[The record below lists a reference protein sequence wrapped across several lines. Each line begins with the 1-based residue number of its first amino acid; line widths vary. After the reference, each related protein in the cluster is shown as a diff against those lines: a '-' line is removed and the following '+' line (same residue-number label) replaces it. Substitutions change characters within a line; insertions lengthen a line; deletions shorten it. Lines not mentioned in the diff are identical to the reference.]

1 MRISWVSGVR
11 CWVSERNAHGLLV
24 WLGAV
29 FLCTFLTAC
38 QVEAM
43 PQGLKIQ
50 VQQVITGRELE
61 IAGVPGQPEITERV
75 RLEGIDAPDL
85 AQHPWGNSARIFLQ
99 QAIAKQAVLLESDQ
113 ETRDERG
120 DRLAYVW
127 QNGVLLNEKLVA
139 EGFALA
145 VPHPPNGKYDLRLA
159 HAQDRARALGL
170 GIWDLK
176 QPMRIDPATF
186 RQGSG
191 V

>member
-1 MRISWVSGVR
+1 MAGVRRQVSGR
-11 CWVSERNAHGLLV
+11 SIQNLLF
-24 WLGAV
+24 WLGTV
-29 FLCTFLTAC
+29 LLCTLLTAC

-61 IAGVPGQPEITERV
+61 VAGVPGQPEITEHV
-75 RLEGIDAPDL
+75 RLEGIDAPEL
-85 AQHPWGNSARIFLQ
+85 AQHPWGNSAKNFLQ
-99 QAIAKQAVLLESDQ
+99 QAIAKQTVLLESDQ

-139 EGFALA
+139 AGFALA

-170 GIWDLK
+170 GIWNLK
-176 QPMRIDPATF
+176 QPLRTDPAEF
-186 RQGSG
+186 RKGRRE
-191 V
+191 